1 MPKAFLRTMFAA
13 ALLGTSLLVM
23 PTGAFAAAGT
33 PQDLVQQAYGAMGL
47 GGEYQLDGG
56 AQARATLVTLMT
68 KGTMRQWDPG
78 ESDSV
83 ADLSKPD
90 WGTATF
96 TNSWDRSKEAHR
108 IEWLRP
114 KAGGGTR
121 NYTDIFSAEGGVV
134 FGGDVNGGMPKRTTT
149 NATNMQQQ
157 HSMSSVRLAAL
168 LREEERLQIVEAMND
183 NPDRVTA
190 VPAQTVSG
198 KTYPAAEYRGKF
210 GNFIVMFDA
219 DTKLPAIVRTREFDV
234 LTGDAN
240 YDAAFSDWRQV
251 GNFKRPFKIVHT
263 LNGQN
268 IFDTTIESYAPNAIL
283 AADSFNLPIAI
294 RRNAP
299 TPLAADKMN
308 WQWPIRRMAN
318 GYYLDSNAM
327 YSDDGNEIT
336 LTDVGPNISLASGGS
351 HNTLIVAANTYLVA
365 FDAPGDD
372 GLSQKVI
379 QMAKAKYP
387 GKNFKY
393 VVLTHHHVDHTGGL
407 RAYVQDGASVVVGKG
422 NGAFFRGVLTAP
434 ATLNPY
440 KVPGS
445 ANPTVIEV
453 DGKWS
458 INDGGRAIEAYSLDT
473 PHATGYV
480 IPYIP
485 DAKMGW
491 VTDLWNPGPMVAAVN
506 PFMTNIVRGMEKAGV
521 TPDKFAGGHGAVGN
535 YADLAKAVGPAR

>member
-1 MPKAFLRTMFAA
+1 MPKTSIRTIFTA
-13 ALLGTSLLVM
+13 ALLATSMLAM
-23 PTGAFAAAGT
+23 PSLAFAATGT
-33 PQDLVQQAYGAMGL
+33 PADLVQQAYGAMGL
-47 GGEYQLDGG
+47 GGEYRLDGG
-56 AQARATLVTLMT
+56 AQARDTLVTLQA
-68 KGTMRQWDPG
+68 KGSMRQWDPG

-96 TNSWDRSKEAHR
+96 TSFWDRSKQAHR
-108 IEWLRP
+108 IEWVRP

-134 FGGDVNGGMPKRTTT
+134 FGVDVNGAMPKRTTT

-157 HSMSSVRLAAL
+157 HAMSSVRLAML
-168 LREEERLQIVEAMND
+168 LREEERLHIVEAMND
-183 NPDRVTA
+183 NPERVSA
-190 VPAQTVSG
+190 LPAQTAGG
-198 KTYPAAEYRGKF
+198 KTYPSVQYRGDS
-210 GNFIVMFDA
+210 GTFIVMFDP

-234 LTGDAN
+234 LMGDAN
-240 YDAAFSDWRQV
+240 YDATLSDWRQV
-251 GNFKRPFKIVHT
+251 GSFRKPFKIVHT
-263 LNGQN
+263 LNGQP
-268 IFDTTIESYAPNAIL
+268 IFDTTIESYTANQPFASD
-283 AADSFNLPIAI
+283 AFNLPIAI

-318 GYYLDSNAM
+318 GFYLDSDAM
-327 YSDDGNEIT
+327 YTDDGNQLA

-351 HNTLIVAANTYLVA
+351 HNTLIVATDSYLVA

-372 GLSQKVI
+372 GLSQKVM

-393 VVLTHHHVDHTGGL
+393 LVLTHHHVDHTGGL
-407 RAYVQDGASVVVGKG
+407 RAYVQDGASLVVGNG

-458 INDGGRAIEAYSLDT
+458 VNDGGRAIEAYSLDT
-473 PHATGYV
+473 AHATGYI

-485 DAKMGW
+485 DAKMGF

-506 PFMTNIVRGMEKAGV
+506 PAMTSIVRGMEKAGL
-521 TPDKFAGGHGAVGN
+521 TPDKFAGGHGAVGS
-535 YADLAKAVGPAR
+535 YGDLARAVGPAR